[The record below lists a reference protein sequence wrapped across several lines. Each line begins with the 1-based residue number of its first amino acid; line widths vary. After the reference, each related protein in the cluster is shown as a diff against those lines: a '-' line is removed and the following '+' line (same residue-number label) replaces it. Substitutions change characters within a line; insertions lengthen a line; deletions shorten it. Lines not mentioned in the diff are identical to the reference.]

1 MGSGEKEVNSSSPL
15 PTAHYPLP
23 TPRIT
28 MRYIPNSAEE
38 REEMLREIGRQSIAD
53 LFRGIPD
60 KLKLQRPLNLPLAHS
75 ETETI
80 GFFRNLAERN
90 TTRHTGEKMIS
101 FLGAGAYDHFIPTII
116 DTLISRSEFYTSYTP
131 YQPEI
136 SQGTLQAI
144 FEFQTMICELTGM
157 DVSNASLYDG
167 STATAEAVLMAE
179 RVTRRHKVALA
190 GNLHPEYRQ
199 VVDTYIRNAGIDEIT
214 LPFDEK
220 TGELKPEAISSLDSD
235 VAAVIAQSPN
245 FFGGVEDLQ
254 KLSEATHKI
263 GALFVVVVAEG
274 LSLGLLQSPGRAGAD
289 IVCGEAQSFGI
300 PLSFGGSYCGFF
312 ATTEKLMRQIPGR
325 LVGRTSDAEGRNGFT
340 LTLATREQH
349 IRREKATSNICTN
362 QGLYALMATIYLS
375 TMGRRGMREVAEQ
388 NTQKAHYAAKRI
400 ADVDGYSL
408 RFSAPFFNEFVVSC
422 PRPSDEILRKLASK
436 GIIGGLAL
444 SRFIPQMKN
453 EILICVTETITKD
466 EIDSLVEALKQ

>member
-1 MGSGEKEVNSSSPL
+1 
-15 PTAHYPLP
+15 
-23 TPRIT
+23 

-38 REEMLREIGRQSIAD
+38 RETMLREMGRKSVAD
-53 LFRGIPD
+53 LFSGIPD
-60 KLKLQRPLNLPLAHS
+60 RLKLKRPLNLPQALS
-75 ETETI
+75 ETGTLD
-80 GFFRNLAERN
+80 FFRNLAERN
-90 TTRHTGEKMIS
+90 TTRHTGERMIS
-101 FLGAGAYDHFIPTII
+101 FLGAGAYDHFIPTVI

-157 DVSNASLYDG
+157 EVSNASLYDG
-167 STATAEAVLMAE
+167 STATAEAVLMAD
-179 RVTRRHKVALA
+179 RVTNRAKVVIA

-220 TGELKPEAISSLDSD
+220 TGALESGALNSLDSD
-235 VAAVIAQSPN
+235 VAAVIVQSPN

-254 KLSEATHKI
+254 ELGAAAHRV
-263 GALFVVVVAEG
+263 GALFAVVVAEG
-274 LSLGLLQSPGRAGAD
+274 LSLGLLQAPGRAGAD

-325 LVGRTSDAEGRNGFT
+325 LAGRTSDAEGRGGYA

-375 TMGRRGMREVAEQ
+375 TMGRRGLREVAEQ
-388 NTQKAHYAAKRI
+388 NTQKAHYAARRI
-400 ADVDGYSL
+400 ADVGAYRI

-422 PRPSDEILRKLASK
+422 PKPSEVILSRLAAK
-436 GIIGGLAL
+436 KIIGGLPL
-444 SRFIPQMKN
+444 SRFFPEMKN
-453 EILICVTETITKD
+453 EILMCVTETTTKA
-466 EIDSLVEALKQ
+466 EIDSLIEAL

>member
-1 MGSGEKEVNSSSPL
+1 
-15 PTAHYPLP
+15 
-23 TPRIT
+23 

-38 REEMLREIGRQSIAD
+38 RDTMLREMGRKSIAD
-53 LFRGIPD
+53 LFHGIPGQL
-60 KLKLQRPLNLPLAHS
+60 KLKRPLNLPAALS
-75 ETETI
+75 ETDTLNY
-80 GFFRNLAERN
+80 FRGLAERN
-90 TTRHTGEKMIS
+90 TTRHTGERMTS

-144 FEFQTMICELTGM
+144 FEFQTMICELTGL

-167 STATAEAVLMAE
+167 STATAEAVLMAN
-179 RVTRRHKVALA
+179 RVTGRSKVALA

-220 TGELKPEAISSLDSD
+220 TGALESGALNSLNSD
-235 VAAVIAQSPN
+235 VAAVIIQSPN

-254 KLSEATHKI
+254 EI
-263 GALFVVVVAEG
+263 GAAARRAGALLAVVVAEG
-274 LSLGLLQSPGRAGAD
+274 LSLGLLQAPGHAGAD

-312 ATTEKLMRQIPGR
+312 ATTEKLMQQIPGR
-325 LVGRTSDAEGRNGFT
+325 VAGQTRDAEGRSGYT

-375 TMGRRGMREVAEQ
+375 TLGRAGVREVAEH
-388 NTQKAHYAAKRI
+388 NAQKAHYAAKQI
-400 ADVDGYSL
+400 KAIDGYGI
-408 RFSAPFFNEFVVSC
+408 RFASPFFNEFVVSC
-422 PRPSDEILRKLASK
+422 PRPAEQILKRLEQKN
-436 GIIGGLAL
+436 IVGGLAL
-444 SRFIPQMKN
+444 SRFFPELKN
-453 EILICVTETITKD
+453 EILMCVTETATKA
-466 EIDSLVEALKQ
+466 EIDSLVEALTS

>member
-1 MGSGEKEVNSSSPL
+1 MV
-15 PTAHYPLP
+15 
-23 TPRIT
+23 
-28 MRYIPNSAEE
+28 
-38 REEMLREIGRQSIAD
+38 
-53 LFRGIPD
+53 
-60 KLKLQRPLNLPLAHS
+60 
-75 ETETI
+75 
-80 GFFRNLAERN
+80 
-90 TTRHTGEKMIS
+90 S
-101 FLGAGAYDHFIPTII
+101 FLGAGAYDHFIPTVI

-157 DVSNASLYDG
+157 EVSNASLYDG
-167 STATAEAVLMAE
+167 STATAEAVLMAD
-179 RVTRRHKVALA
+179 RVTNRPKVALA

-220 TGELKPEAISSLDSD
+220 TGALKLDALNSLDSD
-235 VAAVIAQSPN
+235 VAAVVIQSPN
-245 FFGGVEDLQ
+245 FFGGVEDLRA
-254 KLSEATHKI
+254 LSDAAHRV
-263 GALFVVVVAEG
+263 GALFAVVVTEG
-274 LSLGLLQSPGRAGAD
+274 LSLGLLQAPGRAGAD

-325 LVGRTSDAEGRNGFT
+325 LVGRTYDAEGRVGYT

-375 TMGRRGMREVAEQ
+375 IMGRGGLREVAEL
-388 NTQKAHYAAKRI
+388 NMRKAHYAAKRI
-400 ADVDGYSL
+400 AAVGGYRL
-408 RFSAPFFNEFVVSC
+408 RFDTPFFNEFVVSC
-422 PRPSDEILRKLASK
+422 PKPSEVILSRLVDKK
-436 GIIGGLAL
+436 IIGGLPL
-444 SRFIPQMKN
+444 SRFFPELKN
-453 EILICVTETITKD
+453 EILICVTETTTKA
-466 EIDSLVEALKQ
+466 EIDSLVEAL

>member
-1 MGSGEKEVNSSSPL
+1 
-15 PTAHYPLP
+15 
-23 TPRIT
+23 

-38 REEMLREIGRQSIAD
+38 REEMLREMGRKSVGD
-53 LFRGIPD
+53 LFSGIPD
-60 KLKLQRPLNLPLAHS
+60 RLKLKRPLNLPPALS
-75 ETETI
+75 ETDTI
-80 GFFRNLAERN
+80 DFFRNLAQRN
-90 TTRHTGEKMIS
+90 TTRQTGERMIS
-101 FLGAGAYDHFIPTII
+101 FLGAGAYDHFIPTVI

-157 DVSNASLYDG
+157 EVSNASLYDG
-167 STATAEAVLMAE
+167 STAAAEAVLMAD
-179 RVTRRHKVALA
+179 RVTNRSKVAIA

-199 VVDTYIRNAGIDEIT
+199 VIDTYIRNAGIDEIT
-214 LPFDEK
+214 LQFDEK
-220 TGELKPEAISSLDSD
+220 TGALNSDSLSSLDSN

-245 FFGGVEDLQ
+245 FFGGVEDLRM
-254 KLSEATHKI
+254 LSESAHRA

-274 LSLGLLQSPGRAGAD
+274 LSLGLLQAPGRAGAD

-325 LVGRTSDAEGRNGFT
+325 LVGRTSDAEGRGGFV

-375 TMGRRGMREVAEQ
+375 TMGRRGVREVAEQ
-388 NTQKAHYAAKRI
+388 NAQKAHYAAKHI
-400 ADVDGYSL
+400 AALDGYHL
-408 RFSAPFFNEFVVSC
+408 RYSAPFFNEFVVSC
-422 PRPSDEILRKLASK
+422 PKPAEEILRKLAGK
-436 GIIGGLAL
+436 KIIGGLAL
-444 SRFIPQMKN
+444 SRFFPQMKN
-453 EILICVTETITKD
+453 EILMCVTETTSKE
-466 EIDSLVEALKQ
+466 EIDSLVEALK

>member
-1 MGSGEKEVNSSSPL
+1 
-15 PTAHYPLP
+15 
-23 TPRIT
+23 

-38 REEMLREIGRQSIAD
+38 REEMLREMGRKSVED
-53 LFRGIPD
+53 LFSGIPD
-60 KLKLQRPLNLPLAHS
+60 DLKLKHPLELPRALS

-80 GFFRNLAERN
+80 GFFRDLAERN

-157 DVSNASLYDG
+157 EVSNASLYDG

-179 RVTRRHKVALA
+179 RVTNRSKVALA

-214 LPFDEK
+214 LPYDEK
-220 TGELKPEAISSLDSD
+220 TGALKADALNSLDSD

-245 FFGGVEDLQ
+245 FFGGIEDLQ
-254 KLSEATHKI
+254 RLSEAAHRA
-263 GALFVVVVAEG
+263 GALFVVVVPEG
-274 LSLGLLQSPGRAGAD
+274 LSLGLLQSPGSAGAD
-289 IVCGEAQSFGI
+289 IVCGEAQSYGI

-312 ATTEKLMRQIPGR
+312 ATTERLMRQIPGR
-325 LVGRTSDAEGRNGFT
+325 LVGRTSDDQGRGGFV

-375 TMGRRGMREVAEQ
+375 TMGRRGIREVAEQ
-388 NTQKAHYAAKRI
+388 NAQKAHYAAKRI
-400 ADVDGYSL
+400 AELDRYEI
-408 RFSAPFFNEFVVSC
+408 RFGAPFFNEFVVSC
-422 PRPSDEILRKLASK
+422 PEPSEKILQKLAAK
-436 GIIGGLAL
+436 KIIGGLAL
-444 SRFIPQMKN
+444 SRFFPQMKN
-453 EILICVTETITKD
+453 EILMCVTETTTRE
-466 EIDSLVEALKQ
+466 EIDSLVEALK

>member
-1 MGSGEKEVNSSSPL
+1 V
-15 PTAHYPLP
+15 
-23 TPRIT
+23 
-28 MRYIPNSAEE
+28 RYIPNSLEE
-38 REEMLREIGRQSIAD
+38 REAMLHEMGRESVAD
-53 LFRGIPD
+53 LFSGIPD
-60 KLKLQRPLNLPLAHS
+60 RLKLKRPLNLPQALS
-75 ETETI
+75 EAGAI
-80 GFFRNLAERN
+80 DFFRNLAERN
-90 TTRHTGEKMIS
+90 TTRHTGERMVS
-101 FLGAGAYDHFIPTII
+101 FLGAGAYDHFIPTVI

-157 DVSNASLYDG
+157 EVSNASLYDG

-179 RVTRRHKVALA
+179 RATRRLKVALA

-220 TGELKPEAISSLDSD
+220 TGALEFGALNALDSD
-235 VAAVIAQSPN
+235 VAAVIVQSPN

-254 KLSEATHKI
+254 AIGEAAHRV
-263 GALFVVVVAEG
+263 GALFAVVVAEG
-274 LSLGLLQSPGRAGAD
+274 LSLGLLQAPGRAGAD

-312 ATTEKLMRQIPGR
+312 ATSEKLMRQIPGR
-325 LVGRTSDAEGRNGFT
+325 LVGQTRDAEGRGGYT

-362 QGLYALMATIYLS
+362 QGLYALMATIYLA
-375 TMGRRGMREVAEQ
+375 TMGKGGLREAAEQ

-400 ADVDGYSL
+400 AELDGYRI
-408 RFSAPFFNEFVVSC
+408 RFSAPFFNEFVVGC
-422 PRPSDEILRKLASK
+422 PKPSETVLSSLAGK
-436 GIIGGLAL
+436 KIIGGLPL
-444 SRFIPQMKN
+444 SRFFPEMKN
-453 EILICVTETITKD
+453 EILMCVTETTTKQ
-466 EIDSLVEALKQ
+466 EIDSLVEAL

>member
-1 MGSGEKEVNSSSPL
+1 
-15 PTAHYPLP
+15 
-23 TPRIT
+23 

-38 REEMLREIGRQSIAD
+38 RDEMLRDMGRKSVAD

-60 KLKLQRPLNLPLAHS
+60 QLKLKRPLDLSPALS

-80 GFFRNLAERN
+80 DFFRNLAERN
-90 TTRHTGEKMIS
+90 TTRHTGEMMTS
-101 FLGAGAYDHFIPTII
+101 FLGAGAYDHFIPTVI

-157 DVSNASLYDG
+157 EVSNASLYDG
-167 STATAEAVLMAE
+167 STAAAEAVLMAE
-179 RVTRRHKVALA
+179 RVTNRTKVALA

-199 VVDTYIRNAGIDEIT
+199 VIDTYIRNAGIDEIT
-214 LPFDEK
+214 LPFDSE
-220 TGELKPEAISSLDSD
+220 TGALNSDALNSLDSE

-254 KLSEATHKI
+254 KLSEAAHRS
-263 GALFVVVVAEG
+263 GALFAVVVAEG
-274 LSLGLLQSPGRAGAD
+274 LSLGLLQAPGRAGAD

-325 LVGRTSDAEGRNGFT
+325 LVGRTSDAEGRGGFV

-388 NTQKAHYAAKRI
+388 NAQKAHYAAKRI
-400 ADVDGYSL
+400 AAVDGYRL
-408 RFSAPFFNEFVVSC
+408 RFSGPFFNEFVVSC
-422 PRPSDEILRKLASK
+422 PEPSEEILRMLAGK
-436 GIIGGLAL
+436 KIIGGLAL
-444 SRFIPQMKN
+444 SRFFPQMKN
-453 EILICVTETITKD
+453 EIMMCVTETTTKED
-466 EIDSLVEALKQ
+466 IDSLVDALKQ